1 MSGEVLSVGNCWPPV
16 RAGAGA
22 EEAACIGRAVD
33 KCSVLVL
40 EKLPVLQKCDAGQ
53 TAFSTKPSDRRACT
67 LQKPDAGEDLC

>member
-33 KCSVLVL
+33 MCQGKCWVLGTADHQSGQEL
-40 EKLPVLQKCDAGQ
+40 QLKKLPALAELW
-53 TAFSTKPSDRRACT
+53 TNAAS
-67 LQKPDAGEDLC
+67 